1 MCDVRRGHCESE
13 SAQFTEEAFDEC
25 LLSGEA
31 LANLQFLFKSL
42 QTYSNIR
49 TV

>member
-1 MCDVRRGHCESE
+1 MRVAVDTRESE
-13 SAQFTEEAFDEC
+13 PVQFTEEAFDEC

-42 QTYSNIR
+42 QHVLKHIR